1 MPWMSRYVASAPSR
15 SALFTTKT
23 SAISRMPAFTAWIA
37 SPIPGASSTS
47 VVSASEATS
56 TSACPT
62 PTVSTSTR
70 SHPAPSRTRTA
81 CGVAA
86 ASPPRWPRE
95 DIERM

>member
-1 MPWMSRYVASAPSR
+1 MPWMSRTVASAPSR

-23 SAISRMPAFTAWIA
+23 SAISRMPALTAWIA
-37 SPIPGASSTS
+37 SPMPGASSTS

-62 PTVSTSTR
+62 PTVSTSTT
-70 SHPAPSRTRTA
+70 SQPAPSSTRTA

-86 ASPPRWPRE
+86 ESPPRWPRL